1 MRQLLRIPANVD
13 YVADGALVGS
23 GAHSGPNKPHTVTV
37 SSAETLRQAFRDAA
51 IGMVITGVDGQIVQ
65 TNDAFCRLLGYDES
79 ALLGRAIRSLI
90 HADDQSL
97 DVQVL
102 TDLLA
107 GVRRSDVITKRFVHA
122 NGREI
127 WGDVNLSVI
136 RDQRGA
142 AEFIVRMTED
152 VSARKRALDERDRL
166 FDLSLDLLSIA
177 NFDGWF
183 THVNPAW
190 TRCLGWT
197 AEELMSRPLIEFVHP
212 DDRDAVLAD
221 RKKIFPGQ
229 PMRDIE
235 NRYRCKDGS
244 YRWLSWS
251 VHPQVDTRQVI
262 GVVRD
267 ITEKKRHEAEHRQL
281 EARVARAQRMEGIGT
296 LAGGI
301 AHDLNNVLAPIILSI
316 AVLKEEQNSEI
327 RREALDLIDAS
338 AHRGADMVRQVLSFA
353 RGVEGKREVL
363 SIAAVARDVLQLVSD
378 RLTTSVQIHTSL
390 PEHSWAFAGDSTQI
404 QQVLLN
410 LILNARDAM
419 PDGGSITIAA
429 CNAELRAA
437 DISEP
442 ELPAGPY
449 LQIEVRDTGSG
460 IAADHLD
467 MVFDPFFT
475 TKRIGEGSGLGL
487 STSMSI
493 VRSHGGFIHVESALG
508 VGSTFRVSLPASMA
522 QPAPV
527 PMPEPTMSRGGGE
540 CILVIE
546 DDSAIRRLMR
556 VVLERAGYRVLA
568 ASNGAEGVARFTEYR
583 GEIQL
588 VITDLMMPVMDGVEA
603 IRAIRAID
611 PAMRIVAVSGLAAT
625 ERRQIALRE
634 GASHFLAKPFTADAL
649 LTTVDAAVL
658 SAA

>member
-1 MRQLLRIPANVD
+1 MIFGGN
-13 YVADGALVGS
+13 
-23 GAHSGPNKPHTVTV
+23 AHSGPNRLHPVTV
-37 SSAETLRQAFRDAA
+37 SSAETLRQTFRDAA

-122 NGREI
+122 NGRDI
-127 WGDVNLSVI
+127 WVDVNLSVI

-142 AEFIVRMTED
+142 PEFIVRMTED

-221 RKKIFPGQ
+221 RKKIFSGQ

-316 AVLKEEQNSEI
+316 AVLKEEQNSET

-390 PEHSWAFAGDSTQI
+390 PEHLWTFAGDSTQI

-475 TKRIGEGSGLGL
+475 TKALGEGSGLGL

-493 VRSHGGFIHVESALG
+493 VRSHGGFIHVQSALG
-508 VGSTFRVSLPASMA
+508 VGTTFRVSLPASMA

-527 PMPEPTMSRGGGE
+527 PMPEPTMPFGASE
-540 CILVIE
+540 CILVAE
-546 DDSAIRRLMR
+546 DDSAIRRFMQ
-556 VVLERAGYRVLA
+556 VILERAGYRVLA
-568 ASNGAEGVARFTEYR
+568 AGNGAEGVARFTEYR
-583 GEIQL
+583 GDILL
-588 VITDLMMPVMDGVEA
+588 VITDLMMPVMDGIEA

-611 PAMRIVAVSGLAAT
+611 PAMRIVAVSGLATT

-649 LTTVDAAVL
+649 LMTVGAAVL

>member
-1 MRQLLRIPANVD
+1 
-13 YVADGALVGS
+13 
-23 GAHSGPNKPHTVTV
+23 
-37 SSAETLRQAFRDAA
+37 
-51 IGMVITGVDGQIVQ
+51 MVITGVDGQIVQ

-122 NGREI
+122 NGRDI

-142 AEFIVRMTED
+142 PEFIVRMTED

-316 AVLKEEQNSEI
+316 AVLKEEQNSET

-353 RGVEGKREVL
+353 RGVEGKREAL
-363 SIAAVARDVLQLVSD
+363 SIAAVARDVLQLVSA

-390 PEHSWAFAGDSTQI
+390 PEHLWTFAGDSTQI

-410 LILNARDAM
+410 LIVNARDAM

-475 TKRIGEGSGLGL
+475 TKALGEGSGLGL

-493 VRSHGGFIHVESALG
+493 VRSHGGFIHVQSALG
-508 VGSTFRVSLPASMA
+508 VGTTFRVSLPASMA

-527 PMPEPTMSRGGGE
+527 PMPEPTMSFGASQ
-540 CILVIE
+540 CILVVE
-546 DDSAIRRLMR
+546 DDSAIRRFMQLI
-556 VVLERAGYRVLA
+556 LERAGYRVLA
-568 ASNGAEGVARFTEYR
+568 AGNGAEGVARFTEYR
-583 GEIQL
+583 GDIQL

-611 PAMRIVAVSGLAAT
+611 PAMRIVAVSGLATT

-649 LTTVDAAVL
+649 LITVGAAVL